1 MFMKNIS
8 QIVRE
13 AKNSSSNPYCPDAGD
28 IVALDFSSQAGREQ
42 AGARPALVLSSRL
55 YNQRSRLC
63 MVCPITSTVRGGPFE
78 VLVPAG
84 IPLPK
89 GVGVIDGAS
98 EGEVRGVILSD
109 QAKSQSWRD
118 RGCVMIGVVP
128 AMILADV
135 RARATAVIG
144 YTE

>member
-1 MFMKNIS
+1 MKNIS
-8 QIVRE
+8 RIVRE
-13 AKNSSSNPYCPDAGD
+13 AKSSPDGPYCPDAGD
-28 IVALDFSSQAGREQ
+28 VVALDFSPQAGREQ

-55 YNQRSRLC
+55 YNERARLC

-78 VLVPAG
+78 VAVPAG
-84 IPLPK
+84 IALPK

-98 EGEVRGVILSD
+98 EGELRGVILSD
-109 QAKSQSWRD
+109 QAKSQSWQH

-128 AMILADV
+128 ASSLAEV
-135 RARATAVIG
+135 RARAAAVMG